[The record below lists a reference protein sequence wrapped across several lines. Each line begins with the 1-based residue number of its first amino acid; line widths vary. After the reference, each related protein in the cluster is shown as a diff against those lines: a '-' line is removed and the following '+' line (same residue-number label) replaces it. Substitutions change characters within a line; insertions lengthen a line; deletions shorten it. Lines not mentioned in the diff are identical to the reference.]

1 MTRLQTIIALAFA
14 ALVLPSSPEAFAAD
28 SPRPF
33 SDKSIY
39 FVVGSTEEDPAN
51 DDFAI
56 KRFLEQRGA
65 SVSLVAAADST
76 APARGSDA
84 ILISSTVDARIVRDR
99 FRNSKLPVFTWNA
112 YLYPELG
119 MTGDTLHEDFSV
131 VRESVNHNLNH
142 ASFYSYC
149 VNAEHPISTRAGL
162 PAGMFL
168 NFMFS
173 DETDMN
179 WGHPTLGADVI
190 SISQGDPSKAA
201 VFVYE
206 KGSLMD
212 RDFPAP
218 ARRAGFFLGDD
229 GFRQLSYAEGPA
241 DQDPKQAQWFVGR
254 DLFVAALEWLLAA
267 PVASSTDGEQL
278 TRLLREE
285 GKGKKV
291 LFLRRENLPWPD
303 GEASDA
309 AHLGLL
315 EDAGFDVTVNDQTT
329 PEVDASDYDLVII
342 SATTNKYK
350 FGTKYT
356 DAPVPVVLLEGKSVD
371 AMKMAGRKRWTDYG
385 TNDHKKSLYPPEA
398 WVKMMRPSHPLSAG
412 FGAGLVK
419 MYSEPGLITWSKPAA
434 GATVIATIP
443 NQPHSAAIYGYEK
456 GVTMANDAI
465 APAKRVLFPVD
476 FNRFHKLSEDGLRLY
491 RAVLLWS
498 LSD

>member
-1 MTRLQTIIALAFA
+1 MTRLQTILALAFA
-14 ALVLPSSPEAFAAD
+14 TVLLQFSPVVLAAD
-28 SPRPF
+28 SAHSF
-33 SDKSIY
+33 AGKSIY
-39 FVVGSTEEDPAN
+39 FVVGASEEDPAN
-51 DDFAI
+51 DDYAI
-56 KRFLEQRGA
+56 KRFLEERGA
-65 SVSLVAAADST
+65 SVRLAAAADST
-76 APARGSDA
+76 APARGSHL
-84 ILISSTVDARIVRDR
+84 IMISSTADARVVRGR
-99 FRNSKLPVFTWNA
+99 FRDSKLPVITWNA

-119 MTGDTLHEDFSV
+119 MTGDALHEDFSV

-149 VNAEHPISTRAGL
+149 VNAEHPISRSAGL

-179 WGHPTLGADVI
+179 WGNPTLGADVI
-190 SISQGDPSKAA
+190 SITQGDPSKAA

-206 KGSLMD
+206 RGSLMD
-212 RDFPAP
+212 HDFQAP

-241 DQDPKQAQWFVGR
+241 ARDPKQDQWFVGR
-254 DLFVAALEWLLAA
+254 DLFVATLEWLLAA
-267 PVASSTDGEQL
+267 PATSPMNEDRLAT
-278 TRLLREE
+278 LLRTEAD
-285 GKGKKV
+285 GKKV
-291 LFLRRENLPWPD
+291 LFLRRENLPWPE
-303 GEASDA
+303 GEKSDT
-309 AHLGLL
+309 AHLAVLA
-315 EDAGFDVTVNDQTT
+315 EAGFNVTINDQTM
-329 PEVDASDYDLVII
+329 PEEDASNYDLII
-342 SATTNKYK
+342 VSATTNKYK

-371 AMKMAGRKRWTDYG
+371 AMKMAGRRRWTDYG
-385 TNDHKKSLYPPEA
+385 TNDHKQSIYPPEA
-398 WVKMMRPSHPLSAG
+398 YVKIMRPSHPMSAG
-412 FGAGLVK
+412 FGAGLVR
-419 MYSEPGLITWSKPAA
+419 MYSEPGLITWSMPAA

-476 FNRFHKLSEDGLRLY
+476 FNRFHKLSDDGLRLY

-498 LSD
+498 LSN